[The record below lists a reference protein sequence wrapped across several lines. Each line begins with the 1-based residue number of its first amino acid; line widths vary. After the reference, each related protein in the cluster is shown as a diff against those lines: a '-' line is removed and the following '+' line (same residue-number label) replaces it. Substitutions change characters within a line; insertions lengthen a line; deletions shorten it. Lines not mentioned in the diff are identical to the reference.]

1 VKLALL
7 FCKVQETEEL
17 NNSLFSLK
25 KKKRERRI

>member
-25 KKKRERRI
+25 KKKRVS